1 MAITRAAS
9 LWSAPLPALPST
21 PPPAV
26 SPAVPSAV
34 ASVPPSSVPSAV
46 ASVPPSPVPSS
57 AVPPVVPA
65 DGLPLAGL
73 LDLLVRADA
82 VPHRR
87 RPVRAAVTRHP
98 AARRALRPLPMA
110 RPVPVPRPRPARPSA
125 VPVTASAVPVTAAAA
140 SAAPAAPTGA
150 GLPAAP
156 VRPGGSRLRA
166 RVRATVRR
174 LAMWGAGP
182 DGAHAAWPTPPV
194 VVPPAGP
201 GLVRRLAMWGAGPGG
216 AYLAWGPPRPPAP
229 AAPVVPLAPGNGAVV
244 LTELPSTPTIA
255 SAVPSP
261 TAASSAGGPAR
272 SLPRP
277 RAAVPALAPAGWPAR
292 PAAGRPLARAPDLPS
307 STGGT
312 VRTRGDP
319 APHRA
324 RGSPRPPPAPD

>member
-1 MAITRAAS
+1 MAIARAAA

-21 PPPAV
+21 PPPAAVPSSVPPAVPPAV
-26 SPAVPSAV
+26 SPAVPPV
-34 ASVPPSSVPSAV
+34 A
-46 ASVPPSPVPSS
+46 
-57 AVPPVVPA
+57 PA
-65 DGLPLAGL
+65 DDLPLAGL
-73 LDLLVRADA
+73 LDLLERADA
-82 VPHRR
+82 VPRRR
-87 RPVRAAVTRHP
+87 RPVRAAVSRHP
-98 AARRALRPLPMA
+98 AARRALRPLPTA

-125 VPVTASAVPVTAAAA
+125 APVTAAAPA
-140 SAAPAAPTGA
+140 AAPAAPSGA
-150 GLPAAP
+150 GLPARA

-216 AYLAWGPPRPPAP
+216 AHLAWGAPRPPAP
-229 AAPVVPLAPGNGAVV
+229 AAPVDPPAPGNGAVV

-261 TAASSAGGPAR
+261 TAASSPGGPAR
-272 SLPRP
+272 PLPRP
-277 RAAVPALAPAGWPAR
+277 RVAVPALAPAGWPAR
-292 PAAGRPLARAPDLPS
+292 PAAGRALARAPDLPP

>member
-9 LWSAPLPALPST
+9 LWSAPLPA
-21 PPPAV
+21 
-26 SPAVPSAV
+26 VPSA
-34 ASVPPSSVPSAV
+34 PPPAV

-125 VPVTASAVPVTAAAA
+125 APVTAAAPA
-140 SAAPAAPTGA
+140 AAPAAPAAPSGA

-216 AYLAWGPPRPPAP
+216 AHLAWGAPRQPTP
-229 AAPVVPLAPGNGAVV
+229 AAPVVPPAPGNGAVV

-272 SLPRP
+272 PLPRP

-292 PAAGRPLARAPDLPS
+292 PAAGRPLARAPDLPA
-307 STGGT
+307 STAGT